1 MSFARK
7 LRNNLVKPLPLHYQL
22 FLKHVTGGVEG
33 DKLTAKDFTKEQL
46 GFLKDALLIKSR
58 ENTKFNELDSET
70 QQLLIKKQG
79 GYNDNYPLPPE
90 GYVHPV
96 GGNSVSMYRYPH
108 SIEKSFGHVQGKIGP
123 KGGMTI
129 RDKYKFDLGEGETR
143 HAGSFDT
150 TEGRSLGAGRIL
162 DWATA
167 LGWAKPF
174 DIDID
179 LSAEEAR
186 SLPRNKMTPELMIQK
201 GNRDENIETIKDP
214 LRTKKYSQKRVETSM
229 KDWVDPE
236 QNKKD
241 ILK

>member
-1 MSFARK
+1 MSFTRK

-58 ENTKFNELDSET
+58 ENTKFNELDTST

-79 GYNDNYPLPPE
+79 GQEDNYPLPPS
-90 GYVHPV
+90 GYIHPV
-96 GGNSVSMYRYPH
+96 GGDSVSMYQYPH
-108 SIEKSFGHVQGKIGP
+108 FMEKSFGHVQGKIGP

-129 RDKYKFDLGEGETR
+129 RDRYQFDLLPGETK

-150 TEGRSLGAGRIL
+150 SEGRSLGAGRIL
-162 DWATA
+162 DWAKA
-167 LGWAKPF
+167 LGWVKPF
-174 DIDID
+174 DIDIG
-179 LSAEEAR
+179 LSPEEVR
-186 SLPRNKMTPELMIQK
+186 SLPRNKMTPQLQIKKE
-201 GNRDENIETIKDP
+201 NRDDNIQTIKDP
-214 LRTKKYSQKRVETSM
+214 LRTKKYTQKRVEASM
-229 KDWVDPE
+229 NDWVDPN